1 MSQECGSIASFWSL
15 SELKTLDLSCNPIG
29 FDGLCS
35 LLDAG
40 TSNLQKLEN
49 LVLYKCGI
57 YAPQECSMDGEMLE
71 LNCLKH
77 LNLSH
82 NNLTNMMQ
90 FVCGTSKLLVES
102 LETLILVDVDRG
114 NTLDFHLIKS
124 LSKL

>member
-1 MSQECGSIASFWSL
+1 
-15 SELKTLDLSCNPIG
+15 
-29 FDGLCS
+29 
-35 LLDAG
+35 
-40 TSNLQKLEN
+40 
-49 LVLYKCGI
+49 
-57 YAPQECSMDGEMLE
+57 MDGEMLE

-90 FVCGTSKLLVES
+90 FVCGTSKLLVET
-102 LETLILVDVDRG
+102 LETLILVDVDRE